1 VFAEEVIDGDKDSVE
16 IQFECQNP
24 SCRPIIID
32 DHIEPAYWHSTAP
45 VDQADGHVVNYVTC
59 PACKSIYT
67 VDAYA
72 TMQGRHYVLRDHPNI
87 WVRDVHSTDYEEF
100 LAEYEPDEPYD
111 VYVKAFGAIEDLFYG
126 SEVMGRVQQTFNR
139 MLYLNHVSALEAY
152 LSDRLIK
159 AVTGDKSK
167 LIALIGSSPK
177 FRDAKVSLITV
188 VKNADYPLTHVKD
201 YLQRFSFH
209 DFEGVAVFYA
219 PILKFGF
226 FEDEA
231 HKNTLLAIAQKRH
244 HIVHRNGKDND
255 GNEVTVSDD
264 EIAELKEIAHR
275 LVLRVEG
282 AYEHQNEKY
291 FL

>member
-1 VFAEEVIDGDKDSVE
+1 MVAEEVIDSSTDTVQ
-16 IQFECQNP
+16 IQFECP
-24 SCRPIIID
+24 KPTCFAFID
-32 DHIEPAYWHSTAP
+32 DYVQPAVWDPGAP
-45 VDQADGHVVNYVTC
+45 VDQADGHKENFVTC
-59 PACKSIYT
+59 PGCNAHYV

-72 TMQGRHYVLRDHPNI
+72 DMQGRHYTLRHYPDV
-87 WVRDVHSTDYEEF
+87 WVRDVASTDYDEF
-100 LAEYEPDEPYD
+100 LADYEPDEPYD
-111 VYVKAFGAIEDLFYG
+111 VYIKAVGAIDDLFYG

-177 FRDAKVSLITV
+177 FRDNNVNLITV
-188 VKNADYPLTHVKD
+188 AKNADYPLTFVKE

-209 DFEGVAVFYA
+209 DFEGAAAFYA
-219 PILKFGF
+219 PVVKFNF
-226 FEDEA
+226 FESEA
-231 HKNTLLAIAQKRH
+231 HKANLLTIAQKRH

-255 GNEVTVSDD
+255 GKDVEVSDK
-264 EIAELKEIAHR
+264 ELLELKEIAHR

-282 AYEHQNEKY
+282 AYEHEDADH
-291 FL
+291 FLI

>member
-1 VFAEEVIDGDKDSVE
+1 MVAEEVFDDNRDSVE
-16 IQFECQNP
+16 IEFECPNP
-24 SCRPIIID
+24 LCPVTID
-32 DHIEPAYWHSTAP
+32 DLVQPATWDPNAP
-45 VDQADGHVVNYVTC
+45 VDQADGHVENFVTC
-59 PACKSIYT
+59 PACKTTYV

-72 TMQGRHYVLRDHPNI
+72 SMQGRHYVLRDHFGV
-87 WVRDVHSTDYEEF
+87 WVRDVRSTDYEEF
-100 LAEYEPDEPYD
+100 LAEYEPSEPYD
-111 VYVKAFGAIEDLFYG
+111 VYRKAVDAIDDLFYG

-159 AVTGDKSK
+159 AVTSDKSK

-177 FRDAKVSLITV
+177 FRDNNVSLITIA
-188 VKNADYPLTHVKD
+188 KNADYPLNYVKD

-209 DFEGVAVFYA
+209 DFEGVAAFYA
-219 PILKFGF
+219 PVVKFNF
-226 FEDEA
+226 FENET
-231 HKNTLLAIAQKRH
+231 HKGNLLAIAQKRH

-255 GNEVTVSDD
+255 GKDVEVSDK
-264 EIAELKEIAHR
+264 ELEELKEIAHR

-282 AYEHQNEKY
+282 AHDHQDADH